1 MRGVDEMDKRN
12 RLTKSLLWISETTG
26 LSAQAAI
33 HALAM
38 EKRGDV
44 DKELENTEEEDPETQ
59 G

>member
-1 MRGVDEMDKRN
+1 MDKRN